1 MLITLTCYIC
11 PSVSGLS
18 SIPGRDTS
26 DYPSPNISV
35 GPPIHPSP
43 HLLPY
48 LYPHSLY
55 PPGAST
61 HPLLNPSAASLSG
74 LFSTHPS
81 SLLFNAQLQALAA
94 SAAISNQQSA
104 AFFAYQH
111 HQQSLKHQH
120 ANLSLNRYS
129 PYNLSN
135 HLLSSSLSAF
145 EQVTPHNNNNT
156 SNKIRELNSKSP
168 PSRTRTPSPRTSSPH
183 SNNNV
188 HSPRNSPSPVSI
200 RSSKHSPSATSVNE
214 LKSIEK
220 MVNGL
225 DVQKLN
231 HERTDKS

>member
-1 MLITLTCYIC
+1 M
-11 PSVSGLS
+11 
-18 SIPGRDTS
+18 
-26 DYPSPNISV
+26 

-55 PPGAST
+55 SPGSTAT
-61 HPLLNPSAASLSG
+61 HPLLNPSAMSG

-104 AFFAYQH
+104 AFFAYQQ

-120 ANLSLNRYS
+120 SNLSLHRYS

-135 HLLSSSLSAF
+135 HLLTSSLSAF
-145 EQVTPHNNNNT
+145 EQVTPHNNNN
-156 SNKIRELNSKSP
+156 SKASIRELNNKSP
-168 PSRTRTPSPRTSSPH
+168 PRTRTPSPQSRQTASPS

-188 HSPRNSPSPVSI
+188 HSPKRSPPRKSPSPLSI
-200 RSSKHSPSATSVNE
+200 SRKQSPSPTHSTTASSVNE

-225 DVQKLN
+225 DVQKHN
-231 HERTDKS
+231 HDRSDKS